1 MKYEVTVL
9 PLSKRDGG
17 GFAAF
22 APDLP
27 GCMSDG
33 ETPEEALKNA
43 QQAIWEWLETA
54 RTAKMRIPPPG
65 NARQLTQ
72 QLNTKL
78 VEVLQHLEQVDDRLD
93 QFASEIEE
101 LREAIEHNEAWSRF
115 GELVQDQPTATLISR
130 SRDLPRA

>member
-1 MKYEVTVL
+1 MKYEITVL

-33 ETPEEALKNA
+33 ETPEEALKNG
-43 QQAIWEWLETA
+43 QQAVQEWLQIA
-54 RTAKMRIPPPG
+54 RKSKMRIPAPG
-65 NARQLTQ
+65 SARVLIQ
-72 QLNTKL
+72 QLNEKL
-78 VEVLQHLEQVDDRLD
+78 AETLQHLAQIDDRLN
-93 QFASEIEE
+93 QFATEIEE

-115 GELVQDQPTATLISR
+115 GKLVPEATMSTPMVRTRDLSR
-130 SRDLPRA
+130 S

>member
-1 MKYEVTVL
+1 
-9 PLSKRDGG
+9 
-17 GFAAF
+17 
-22 APDLP
+22 
-27 GCMSDG
+27 
-33 ETPEEALKNA
+33 
-43 QQAIWEWLETA
+43 
-54 RTAKMRIPPPG
+54 MRIPPPG

-72 QLNTKL
+72 QLNAKL